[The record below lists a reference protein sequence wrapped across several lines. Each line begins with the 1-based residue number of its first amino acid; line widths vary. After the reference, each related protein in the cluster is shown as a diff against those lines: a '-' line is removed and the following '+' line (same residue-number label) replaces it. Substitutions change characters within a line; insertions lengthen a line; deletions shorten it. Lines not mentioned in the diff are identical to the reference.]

1 MQWMV
6 DRNAP
11 WIRRKRY
18 DFHLGL
24 AICIPIYGYVI
35 YKLLGG

>member
-1 MQWMV
+1 MHRMDVLYTDWNRQ
-6 DRNAP
+6 
-11 WIRRKRY
+11 KRH
-18 DFHLGL
+18 DLRLGL